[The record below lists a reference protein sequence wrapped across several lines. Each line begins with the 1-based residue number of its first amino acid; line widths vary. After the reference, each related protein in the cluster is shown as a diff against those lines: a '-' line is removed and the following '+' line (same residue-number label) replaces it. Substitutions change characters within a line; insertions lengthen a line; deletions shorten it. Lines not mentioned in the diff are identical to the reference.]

1 MKENLYY
8 IVMQY
13 VDGGTREKYCCGAWS
28 TSPTT
33 R

>member
-13 VDGGTREKYCCGAWS
+13 VDGGARGKYCCGAWS